1 MTTTNNY
8 DDFNKII
15 SYLNNDYFR
24 ILFLDGTTYSA
35 SKFYKFS
42 LPFEKG
48 ITAEE
53 SWAGRS
59 LISIPALLS
68 KGLKEKG
75 KYDKKIC
82 ILILQV
88 QALIR
93 ILYFI

>member
-1 MTTTNNY
+1 
-8 DDFNKII
+8 
-15 SYLNNDYFR
+15 YFR

-75 KYDKKIC
+75 KYDKKVMYINTTSTSFDKNS
-82 ILILQV
+82 IFYLIDQ
-88 QALIR
+88 
-93 ILYFI
+93 